1 MPLRK
6 TDREAVID
14 AALELFRTRGYHHT
28 SVADIAA
35 ACGLLKGS
43 VYHYFAGKQDIAA
56 AALDRVIAESRQKI
70 FGLAND
76 PAAPPPARLQ
86 NLADAVERFFAGRD
100 GGCLMGSLAL
110 EVGDSIPE
118 FGERVRR
125 YFDDWKAALT
135 TVLEG
140 RYGAARAGELAEDAI
155 ARAQGAILLME
166 VTGDPAVFRR
176 ACRDTVALLDG
187 PFETESSDTETSET
201 AASGTGR
208 PGPAKEAP
216 KEPGE
221 PWKRAS

>member
-1 MPLRK
+1 MPHRK
-6 TDREAVID
+6 TDRDAVID
-14 AALELFRTRGYHHT
+14 AALELIRTQGYHHT
-28 SVADIAA
+28 SVAEIAA

-43 VYHYFAGKQDIAA
+43 VYHYFAGKQEIAA
-56 AALDRVIAESRQKI
+56 AALDRAVTDSREKI

-76 PAAPPPARLQ
+76 PAVPPAARLRS
-86 NLADAVERFFAGRD
+86 LADAVERYFAGRE

-118 FGERVRR
+118 FRERVQR

-135 TVLEG
+135 AVLEG

-166 VTGDPAVFRR
+166 VSKDPAVLQR

-187 PFETESSDTETSET
+187 VSET
-201 AASGTGR
+201 GALAAAGN
-208 PGPAKEAP
+208 PAKDRP
-216 KEPGE
+216 E
-221 PWKRAS
+221 PWKQAS

>member
-1 MPLRK
+1 MAARK
-6 TDREAVID
+6 TDRDAVID
-14 AALELFRTRGYHHT
+14 AALTLFRTQGYHHT
-28 SVADIAA
+28 TVADIAA

-43 VYHYFAGKQDIAA
+43 VYHYFAGKKELAM
-56 AALDRVIAESRQKI
+56 AALDRVIAESRETV

-76 PAAPPPARLQ
+76 PAVPPAARLQ
-86 NLADAVERFFAGRD
+86 NLADAVERFFGGRE

-118 FGERVRR
+118 FCSRVRL

-135 TVLEG
+135 SVLEG
-140 RYGAARAGELAEDAI
+140 RYGRLQAEELAEDAI

-187 PFETESSDTETSET
+187 PSETEASET
-201 AASGTGR
+201 EASGTGR
-208 PGPAKEAP
+208 SGPAKEAA
-216 KEPGE
+216 KERKE
-221 PWKRAS
+221 SWKQAS

>member
-1 MPLRK
+1 MPTRK

-28 SVADIAA
+28 SVAEIAA

-56 AALDRVIAESRQKI
+56 AALDRVIADSRQKI
-70 FGLAND
+70 FGLAGD
-76 PAAPPPARLQ
+76 PAVPPPQRLR
-86 NLADAVERFFAGRD
+86 NLADAVERYFAGRD

-118 FGERVRR
+118 FRARVQR

-135 TVLEG
+135 AVLEG

-166 VTGDPAVFRR
+166 VTKDPAVLQR

-187 PFETESSDTETSET
+187 DALPEGDNSS
-201 AASGTGR
+201 AAGS
-208 PGPAKEAP
+208 PGAAREHL
-216 KEPGE
+216 E
-221 PWKRAS
+221 PWKEAS

>member
-56 AALDRVIAESRQKI
+56 AALDRVIADSRQKI
-70 FGLAND
+70 FGLATD
-76 PAAPPPARLQ
+76 PAAPPSARLR
-86 NLADAVERFFAGRD
+86 NLAEAVERFFAGRD

-110 EVGDSIPE
+110 EVGDSIPA
-118 FGERVRR
+118 FGERVQR
-125 YFDDWKAALT
+125 YFADWKAALT
-135 TVLEG
+135 AVLED
-140 RYGAARAGELAEDAI
+140 RYGAARSGELAEDAI

-166 VTGDPAVFRR
+166 VTKDPAVLQR
-176 ACRDTVALLDG
+176 ACRDTVALLD
-187 PFETESSDTETSET
+187 PNESS
-201 AASGTGR
+201 AAGSPGAERKR
-208 PGPAKEAP
+208 P
-216 KEPGE
+216 E
-221 PWKRAS
+221 PWKHAS

>member
-1 MPLRK
+1 MPNRK
-6 TDREAVID
+6 TDRDAVID
-14 AALELFRTRGYHHT
+14 AALTLFRTQGYHHT
-28 SVADIAA
+28 TVADIAA

-43 VYHYFAGKQDIAA
+43 VYHYFSGKKALA
-56 AALDRVIAESRQKI
+56 MAALDRVIAESRETV

-76 PAAPPPARLQ
+76 PAAPPAARLQ

-118 FGERVRR
+118 FCSRVRL

-135 TVLEG
+135 SVLEG
-140 RYGAARAGELAEDAI
+140 RYGRLQAEELAEDAI

-187 PFETESSDTETSET
+187 PSETE
-201 AASGTGR
+201 ASGAGR
-208 PGPAKEAP
+208 SGPAKER
-216 KEPGE
+216 KES
-221 PWKRAS
+221 WKQAS